1 MFSLDNGQ
9 CESDDKSAGDT
20 DSMMTDG
27 QSNDHLTYASKPGEI
42 KRGEDKMSELRVAK
56 TREISLN
63 LESDDS
69 SDESSI
75 YSSEESA
82 EDVAEISRT
91 RMSAKKAADQMAE
104 LLIEDSGV
112 SSAACSYGSL
122 ESAQDEDG
130 MIQRGTQQKAGGK
143 ISRKEIWETGKD
155 VQNLKLNN
163 RDSTSRNVNRLTRR
177 SSRENTQRRIE
188 RSYELPT
195 VVGPV
200 RINVTN
206 LSAMRGRS
214 GPRKAIGNLLQG
226 SIRLRNGWAEKEAG
240 TGTSAERE
248 FRSNEGD
255 YENAVKLSSEAN
267 AFSRDTRVALAAGKK
282 LRFRSS
288 KSDNDLKSADASDVW
303 RWSSF

>member
-27 QSNDHLTYASKPGEI
+27 QSSDHVTYASKPGEI
-42 KRGEDKMSELRVAK
+42 KRGEDNLSESRVAK
-56 TREISLN
+56 TRDISLS
-63 LESDDS
+63 LGSDDS
-69 SDESSI
+69 SDDFSI
-75 YSSEESA
+75 YSSENFEDEA
-82 EDVAEISRT
+82 EMSRT
-91 RMSAKKAADQMAE
+91 RMSAKKAADQMEE
-104 LLIEDSGV
+104 LVIEDSGV

-122 ESAQDEDG
+122 ESAQDEDV
-130 MIQRGTQQKAGGK
+130 MLQRGTQQKAGGK
-143 ISRKEIWETGKD
+143 ISGVWKTGKD
-155 VQNLKLNN
+155 VQNVKLNN
-163 RDSTSRNVNRLTRR
+163 GDSISRNVNILTRR
-177 SSRENTQRRIE
+177 SSRENAPRRIE

-200 RINVTN
+200 RINVAN

-226 SIRLRNGWAEKEAG
+226 SVRLRNGWAEKEAG
-240 TGTSAERE
+240 TGASIGGE
-248 FRSNEGD
+248 FRSNECD
-255 YENAVKLSSEAN
+255 YENGVKLSSEAN
-267 AFSRDTRVALAAGKK
+267 AFSRDTRVAVAAGKK

-288 KSDNDLKSADASDVW
+288 KSDNDLQSADASDVW